1 MDQVGDR
8 ISGCEDEV
16 EELEHPRKEHKN
28 KRKEQTGNMG
38 QYAQDS
44 VRIIGIKEGEK
55 KSQVDDLNLQQDHR
69 IKIP

>member
-44 VRIIGIKEGEK
+44 V
-55 KSQVDDLNLQQDHR
+55 
-69 IKIP
+69 